1 MIMDKEGLK
10 MKQLLRNMY
19 VENKRILLRC
29 DFNVPMAEGNIVDES
44 KIINSLE
51 TINYLLSKNCKIIIL
66 SHLGRVKTNEDKS
79 KYSLLPV
86 KNSLE
91 RLLNRQINFAPDI
104 LAEETKNMALNLQ
117 SGEILLLE
125 NTRFLDIP
133 NNLESSLNEEV
144 AKYLASLGEI
154 FVFDAFAVA
163 HRSHTTV
170 VGIPKYLPSCLGF
183 LVEKEKA
190 MLDKIIMEP
199 NRPFTVI
206 MGGAK
211 VNDKLKIINS
221 LLPKCEHLLL
231 SGGIANSFLSALN
244 LNVGSSLKTKNPET
258 IKELKRLML
267 TYKEKF
273 AFPLD
278 AIVSTTYSDTP
289 TIKNI
294 NQIETN
300 DVIKDIGTKT
310 VSKYNNIINESNTIF
325 MNGTMGIYEEK
336 EYANGTILIL
346 NALKAK
352 KEQVVIGGGD
362 TVGAVNTLG
371 FKNIFPN
378 ISSGGG
384 ATLEY
389 IANGSLPG
397 IDAIREEDDIEV
409 LDL

>member
-1 MIMDKEGLK
+1 

-19 VENKRILLRC
+19 VDNKRILLRC
-29 DFNVPMAEGNIVDES
+29 DFNVPIVGGNITDES
-44 KIINSLE
+44 KIIKSLE
-51 TINYLLSKNCKIIIL
+51 TINYLLEKNCKIIIL
-66 SHLGRVKTNEDKS
+66 SHLGRVKREEDKT
-79 KYSLLPV
+79 KYSLMIV

-91 RLLNRQINFAPDI
+91 RLLNKPIKFANDI
-104 LAEETKNMALNLQ
+104 LSEETKNMALNLQ

-133 NNLESSLNEEV
+133 NNLESTLNLDV
-144 AKYLASLGEI
+144 AKQIASLGEI

-163 HRSHTTV
+163 HRNHTTV

-190 MLDKIIMEP
+190 MLDKIVINP
-199 NRPFTVI
+199 ARPFTVI

-211 VNDKLKIINS
+211 VDDKLKIINA
-221 LLPKCEHLLL
+221 LLPKCEHLLV
-231 SGGIANSFLSALN
+231 SGGIANSFLSALG
-244 LNVGSSLKTKNPET
+244 LNVGASLKTENPET
-258 IKELKRLML
+258 IKELKKLML

-278 AIVSTTYSDTP
+278 AIVTTTYSDTP

-294 NQIETN
+294 NKIDTN

-310 VSKYNNIINESNTIF
+310 IDKYSKIINESNTIF

-336 EYANGTILIL
+336 EFANGTILIL
-346 NALKAK
+346 NTLKEK
-352 KEQVVIGGGD
+352 KDHVLIGGGD
-362 TVGAVNTLG
+362 TVGATNTLG
-371 FKNIFPN
+371 FKNVFPN

-384 ATLEY
+384 ATLDY
-389 IANGSLPG
+389 IAYGSLPG
-397 IDAIREEDDIEV
+397 IDAIGEEDEIEV

>member
-1 MIMDKEGLK
+1 

-19 VENKRILLRC
+19 VDNKRILLRC
-29 DFNVPMAEGNIVDES
+29 DFNVPIVGGNITDES
-44 KIINSLE
+44 KIIKSLE
-51 TINYLLSKNCKIIIL
+51 TINYLLERNCKIIIL
-66 SHLGRVKTNEDKS
+66 SHLGRVKREEDKT
-79 KYSLLPV
+79 KYSLMIV

-91 RLLNRQINFAPDI
+91 RLLNKPIKFANDI
-104 LAEETKNMALNLQ
+104 LSEETKNMALNLQ

-133 NNLESSLNEEV
+133 NNLESTLNLDV
-144 AKYLASLGEI
+144 AKQIASLGEI

-163 HRSHTTV
+163 HRNHTTV

-190 MLDKIIMEP
+190 MLDKIVINP
-199 NRPFTVI
+199 ARPFTVI

-211 VNDKLKIINS
+211 VDDKLKIINS
-221 LLPKCEHLLL
+221 LLPKCEHLLV
-231 SGGIANSFLSALN
+231 SGGIANSFLSALG
-244 LNVGSSLKTKNPET
+244 LNVGASLKTENPET
-258 IKELKRLML
+258 IKELKKLML

-278 AIVSTTYSDTP
+278 AIVTTTYSDTP

-294 NQIETN
+294 NKIDTN

-310 VSKYNNIINESNTIF
+310 IDKYSKIINESNTIF

-336 EYANGTILIL
+336 EFANGTILIL
-346 NALKAK
+346 NTLKEK
-352 KEQVVIGGGD
+352 KDHVLIGGGD
-362 TVGAVNTLG
+362 TVGATNTLG
-371 FKNIFPN
+371 FKNVFPN

-384 ATLEY
+384 ATLDY
-389 IANGSLPG
+389 IAYGSLPG
-397 IDAIREEDDIEV
+397 IDAIGEEDEIEV

>member
-1 MIMDKEGLK
+1 

-19 VENKRILLRC
+19 VDNKRILLRC
-29 DFNVPMAEGNIVDES
+29 DFNVPIVGGNITDES
-44 KIINSLE
+44 KIIKSLE
-51 TINYLLSKNCKIIIL
+51 TINYLLERNCKIIIL
-66 SHLGRVKTNEDKS
+66 SHLGRVKTEEDKT
-79 KYSLLPV
+79 KYSLMIV

-91 RLLNRQINFAPDI
+91 RLLNKPIKFANDI
-104 LAEETKNMALNLQ
+104 LSEETKNMALNLQ

-133 NNLESSLNEEV
+133 NNLESTLNLDV
-144 AKYLASLGEI
+144 AKQIASLGEI

-163 HRSHTTV
+163 HRNHTTV

-190 MLDKIIMEP
+190 MLDKIVINP
-199 NRPFTVI
+199 ARPFTVI

-211 VNDKLKIINS
+211 VDDKLKIINA
-221 LLPKCEHLLL
+221 LLPKCEHLLV
-231 SGGIANSFLSALN
+231 SGGIANSFLSALG
-244 LNVGSSLKTKNPET
+244 LNVGASLKTENPET
-258 IKELKRLML
+258 IKELKKLML

-278 AIVSTTYSDTP
+278 AIVTTTYSDTP

-294 NQIETN
+294 NKIDTN

-310 VSKYNNIINESNTIF
+310 IDKYSKIINESNTIF

-336 EYANGTILIL
+336 EFANGTILIL
-346 NALKAK
+346 NTLKEK
-352 KEQVVIGGGD
+352 KDHVLIGGGD
-362 TVGAVNTLG
+362 TVGATNTLG
-371 FKNIFPN
+371 FKNVFPN

-384 ATLEY
+384 ATLDY
-389 IANGSLPG
+389 IAYGSLPG
-397 IDAIREEDDIEV
+397 IDAIGEEDEIEV